1 MFQTSEE
8 QENKLFF
15 GEKQRGKVINS
26 SPISLKTA
34 TKIFT
39 NFLKDYISII
49 FSFVVSELML

>member
-26 SPISLKTA
+26 SPVSEKTA

-39 NFLKDYISII
+39 NFFLKII
-49 FSFVVSELML
+49 LVLFLVL